1 MRRYE
6 FETHRWSRIRDDE
19 RVLECVI
26 VAVRDGWTALGY
38 EVRIYSRSQQL
49 YRSRQFL
56 ERRFALQEADALL
69 RETIGPI
76 QDHSVLRGPIDAHSA
91 VSDPSNVAH
100 RTPGGSRER

>member
-6 FETHRWSRIRDDE
+6 FETHRWSRMRNDE

-26 VAVRDGWTALGY
+26 AAVRDGWTALGY
-38 EVRIYSRSQQL
+38 EVRVYSQRQLL

-69 RETIGPI
+69 RDTIGSI
-76 QDHSVLRGPIDAHSA
+76 QGHNPRRGPLDAHSA
-91 VSDPSNVAH
+91 V
-100 RTPGGSRER
+100 

>member
-6 FETHRWSRIRDDE
+6 FETHRWSRMRNDE

-26 VAVRDGWTALGY
+26 AAVRDGWTVLGY
-38 EVRIYSRSQQL
+38 EVRVYSQRQLL

-69 RETIGPI
+69 RETIGSI
-76 QDHSVLRGPIDAHSA
+76 KGHNAGRGPIDAHSA
-91 VSDPSNVAH
+91 V
-100 RTPGGSRER
+100 

>member
-6 FETHRWSRIRDDE
+6 FETHRWSRIRNDE

-26 VAVRDGWTALGY
+26 AAVRDGWTALGY
-38 EVRIYSRSQQL
+38 EVRVYTQRQLL

-69 RETIGPI
+69 RETIGSI
-76 QDHSVLRGPIDAHSA
+76 KDHNSRRRPIDAHSA
-91 VSDPSNVAH
+91 V
-100 RTPGGSRER
+100 